1 MNKFKTLQD
10 LCPAGV
16 MGRMMT
22 VDDFSSS
29 LSEGELDLI
38 RGAHENRIRGFSSAR
53 KLAKEALMDLG
64 CPVKEL
70 AARPDRTPD
79 WPSQVIGSISHHE
92 NSAGVIVAKSSADLL
107 AIGLDL
113 EILQE
118 THPNLEK
125 RVMTENEMENTRR
138 LSPNFSASCL
148 TTFCLKE
155 ASYKAMFKFNNEGLS
170 FQDIEFSAWNW
181 EEFFCG
187 EIQTPEVTVLE
198 KIAERLPAEVGLR
211 ARVATHGVEVMAVVW
226 VCPS

>member
-1 MNKFKTLQD
+1 MNKFETLQD

-16 MGRMMT
+16 IGRVQV
-22 VDDFSSS
+22 VDNFFSS
-29 LSEGELDLI
+29 LSEGELNSI
-38 RGAHENRIRGFSSAR
+38 RGAHENRMRGFSSAR

-70 AARPDRTPD
+70 TTKQDRTPD

-92 NSAGVIVAKSSADLL
+92 NTAGVIVAKSSTNLL

-118 THPNLEK
+118 THSNLPK
-125 RVMTENEMENTRR
+125 KVMTKNELENTRQ

-155 ASYKAMFKFNNEGLS
+155 ATYKAMWKFNNEGLS

-181 EEFFCG
+181 EEFFGG
-187 EIQTPEVTVLE
+187 EIQTPQADILE
-198 KIAERLPAEVGLR
+198 GITERLPAGVGLR
-211 ARVATHGVEVMAVVW
+211 ARVATNGVEVMAVVW
-226 VCPS
+226 ACPS